1 MVIYIMLP
9 MVLASIIDPLIIR
22 AVALEPTAEV
32 LAKYPSYAGSYLYPY
47 ELFLAAAV
55 SAVFILIP
63 AYFVRRDAGRIR
75 REKLAALEK
84 MTPSTERQ
92 TAARKKR
99 KTLYPLVILLV
110 ARLFCLMVAAMPIVL
125 IYGMIVEGFKVW
137 YFVMTCVMTL
147 LFAYSIYWLWPLCF
161 GELTLTEGYVKW
173 HALFIRSVKIPY
185 SELRYVEIRHFDE
198 GNVVPD
204 LYGTGQMYLLLSS
217 KSLPKKRID
226 KIRSGDGLIKYQ
238 FLMRDAAV
246 FSEYLP
252 ERYKP
257 MFQSRA
263 EAYTRAKE
271 KRARDWQKWKAKRKK
286 AREKRRKKRQAE
298 K

>member
-1 MVIYIMLP
+1 MRKLRIL
-9 MVLASIIDPLIIR
+9 
-22 AVALEPTAEV
+22 
-32 LAKYPSYAGSYLYPY
+32 YPSP
-47 ELFLAAAV
+47 
-55 SAVFILIP
+55 
-63 AYFVRRDAGRIR
+63 
-75 REKLAALEK
+75 
-84 MTPSTERQ
+84 
-92 TAARKKR
+92 
-99 KTLYPLVILLV
+99 ILLV
-110 ARLFCLMVAAMPIVL
+110 GRLFWLTGMAFSLVL
-125 IYGMIVEGFKVW
+125 IYWAVEDVKQSGLHFENGL
-137 YFVMTCVMTL
+137 M
-147 LFAYSIYWLWPLCF
+147 YSFLALIFILGGYAAFHLWPLIF
-161 GELTLTEGYVKW
+161 GELILTADYVKW
-173 HALFIRSVKIPY
+173 HALFMRSVKIPY

-226 KIRSGDGLIKYQ
+226 KIRSGNGLIKYQ

-271 KRARDWQKWKAKRKK
+271 KRVRDWQKWKAKRKK

>member
-1 MVIYIMLP
+1 MRKLRIL
-9 MVLASIIDPLIIR
+9 
-22 AVALEPTAEV
+22 
-32 LAKYPSYAGSYLYPY
+32 YPSP
-47 ELFLAAAV
+47 
-55 SAVFILIP
+55 
-63 AYFVRRDAGRIR
+63 
-75 REKLAALEK
+75 
-84 MTPSTERQ
+84 
-92 TAARKKR
+92 
-99 KTLYPLVILLV
+99 ILLV
-110 ARLFCLMVAAMPIVL
+110 GRLFWLTGMAFSLVL
-125 IYGMIVEGFKVW
+125 IYWAVED
-137 YFVMTCVMTL
+137 VMQSGLHFENGLM
-147 LFAYSIYWLWPLCF
+147 YSFLALIFILGGYAAFHLWPLIF
-161 GELTLTEGYVKW
+161 GELTLTADYVKW
-173 HALFIRSVKIPY
+173 HALFMRSVKIPY

-198 GNVVPD
+198 GNVVPE

-238 FLMRDAAV
+238 FLMRDAEV

-286 AREKRRKKRQAE
+286 ARESAGKSGRLKNTKSIDRSGRCSSTARVLFLLVGLRSRQE

>member
-1 MVIYIMLP
+1 MIAALFP
-9 MVLASIIDPLIIR
+9 CFLAYLIIR
-22 AVALEPTAEV
+22 
-32 LAKYPSYAGSYLYPY
+32 
-47 ELFLAAAV
+47 EL
-55 SAVFILIP
+55 VFGWV
-63 AYFVRRDAGRIR
+63 AYFF
-75 REKLAALEK
+75 
-84 MTPSTERQ
+84 
-92 TAARKKR
+92 
-99 KTLYPLVILLV
+99 TL
-110 ARLFCLMVAAMPIVL
+110 LMVVL
-125 IYGMIVEGFKVW
+125 GTYVVYI
-137 YFVMTCVMTL
+137 
-147 LFAYSIYWLWPLCF
+147 LWPLCF

-173 HALFIRSVKIPY
+173 HALFMRSVKIPY
-185 SELRYVEIRHFDE
+185 SELRHVEIRQFRE
-198 GNVVPD
+198 GNVMRNAD
-204 LYGTGQMYLLLSS
+204 LYRTGQEYVLMSVD
-217 KSLPKKRID
+217 SLPKTRID

-238 FLMRDAAV
+238 FLMWDAAV

>member
-1 MVIYIMLP
+1 
-9 MVLASIIDPLIIR
+9 
-22 AVALEPTAEV
+22 
-32 LAKYPSYAGSYLYPY
+32 
-47 ELFLAAAV
+47 
-55 SAVFILIP
+55 
-63 AYFVRRDAGRIR
+63 
-75 REKLAALEK
+75 
-84 MTPSTERQ
+84 
-92 TAARKKR
+92 
-99 KTLYPLVILLV
+99 
-110 ARLFCLMVAAMPIVL
+110 
-125 IYGMIVEGFKVW
+125 MIVEGFKIW
-137 YFVMTCVMTL
+137 YFVITCVTTL
-147 LFAYSIYWLWPLCF
+147 LFAYNIYWLWPLCF
-161 GELTLTEGYVKW
+161 GELTLTEDYVKW
-173 HALFIRSVKIPY
+173 HALFMRSVKIPY

-238 FLMRDAAV
+238 FLMRDAEV

-271 KRARDWQKWKAKRKK
+271 KQARDWQKWKAKRKK
-286 AREKRRKKRQAE
+286 AREKRRKKRRVE
-298 K
+298 KYEKH

>member
-1 MVIYIMLP
+1 MEVKSLALGGFNFADLLGIVI
-9 MVLASIIDPLIIR
+9 S
-22 AVALEPTAEV
+22 
-32 LAKYPSYAGSYLYPY
+32 
-47 ELFLAAAV
+47 
-55 SAVFILIP
+55 SAVIAATFFYFIP
-63 AYFVRRDAGRIR
+63 HY
-75 REKLAALEK
+75 
-84 MTPSTERQ
+84 
-92 TAARKKR
+92 
-99 KTLYPLVILLV
+99 
-110 ARLFCLMVAAMPIVL
+110 
-125 IYGMIVEGFKVW
+125 
-137 YFVMTCVMTL
+137 
-147 LFAYSIYWLWPLCF
+147 WPLCF
-161 GELTLTEGYVKW
+161 GKLTLTENYVKW
-173 HALFIRSVKIPY
+173 HALFMRSVKVPY

-204 LYGTGQMYLLLSS
+204 FYGTGQMYLLLSS

-263 EAYTRAKE
+263 ETYTRAKE
-271 KRARDWQKWKAKRKK
+271 KQARDWQKWKAKRKK
-286 AREKRRKKRQAE
+286 VREKRRKKRQAE

>member
-1 MVIYIMLP
+1 MRKLRIL
-9 MVLASIIDPLIIR
+9 
-22 AVALEPTAEV
+22 
-32 LAKYPSYAGSYLYPY
+32 YPSP
-47 ELFLAAAV
+47 
-55 SAVFILIP
+55 
-63 AYFVRRDAGRIR
+63 
-75 REKLAALEK
+75 
-84 MTPSTERQ
+84 
-92 TAARKKR
+92 
-99 KTLYPLVILLV
+99 ILLV
-110 ARLFCLMVAAMPIVL
+110 GRLFWLTGMAFSLVL
-125 IYGMIVEGFKVW
+125 IYWAVED
-137 YFVMTCVMTL
+137 VMQSGLHFENGLM
-147 LFAYSIYWLWPLCF
+147 YSFLALIFILGGYAAFHLWPLIL
-161 GELTLTEGYVKW
+161 GELILTADYVKW
-173 HALFIRSVKIPY
+173 HALFMRSVKIPY

-286 AREKRRKKRQAE
+286 AREKRRKKR
-298 K
+298 

>member
-1 MVIYIMLP
+1 MSMRKLRIL
-9 MVLASIIDPLIIR
+9 
-22 AVALEPTAEV
+22 
-32 LAKYPSYAGSYLYPY
+32 YPSP
-47 ELFLAAAV
+47 
-55 SAVFILIP
+55 
-63 AYFVRRDAGRIR
+63 
-75 REKLAALEK
+75 
-84 MTPSTERQ
+84 
-92 TAARKKR
+92 
-99 KTLYPLVILLV
+99 ILLV
-110 ARLFCLMVAAMPIVL
+110 GRLFWLTGMAFSLVL
-125 IYGMIVEGFKVW
+125 IYWAVED
-137 YFVMTCVMTL
+137 VMQSGLHFENGLM
-147 LFAYSIYWLWPLCF
+147 YSFLALIFILGGYAAFHLWPLIF
-161 GELTLTEGYVKW
+161 GELTLTADYVKW
-173 HALFIRSVKIPY
+173 HALFMRSVKIPY

-238 FLMRDAAV
+238 FLMRDAEV

-286 AREKRRKKRQAE
+286 AREKRRKKRQVE
-298 K
+298 KYEKH

>member
-1 MVIYIMLP
+1 MH
-9 MVLASIIDPLIIR
+9 
-22 AVALEPTAEV
+22 EV
-32 LAKYPSYAGSYLYPY
+32 
-47 ELFLAAAV
+47 
-55 SAVFILIP
+55 
-63 AYFVRRDAGRIR
+63 
-75 REKLAALEK
+75 
-84 MTPSTERQ
+84 ERQ

-99 KTLYPLVILLV
+99 KTLYPHIFLLTEGRLGCVVFALFPIWFLLMEVKSLALGGFNFADLLGIVVSSAVI
-110 ARLFCLMVAAMPIVL
+110 AAT
-125 IYGMIVEGFKVW
+125 FF
-137 YFVMTCVMTL
+137 YFIPH
-147 LFAYSIYWLWPLCF
+147 YWPLCF
-161 GELTLTEGYVKW
+161 GKLTLTENYVKW
-173 HALFIRSVKIPY
+173 HGLFIRSVKVPY

-271 KRARDWQKWKAKRKK
+271 KRARDWQKWKAKRRK

>member
-1 MVIYIMLP
+1 
-9 MVLASIIDPLIIR
+9 
-22 AVALEPTAEV
+22 
-32 LAKYPSYAGSYLYPY
+32 
-47 ELFLAAAV
+47 
-55 SAVFILIP
+55 
-63 AYFVRRDAGRIR
+63 
-75 REKLAALEK
+75 

-99 KTLYPLVILLV
+99 KTLYPHVILLIEGRIACMIMV
-110 ARLFCLMVAAMPIVL
+110 LFPCFL
-125 IYGMIVEGFKVW
+125 IYLMIRELAFGWVA
-137 YFVMTCVMTL
+137 YFFTL
-147 LFAYSIYWLWPLCF
+147 LMAVLGAYGVYIAWPLCF

-173 HALFIRSVKIPY
+173 HGLFMRSVKIPY

-271 KRARDWQKWKAKRKK
+271 KQARDWQKWKAKRKK

>member
-1 MVIYIMLP
+1 
-9 MVLASIIDPLIIR
+9 
-22 AVALEPTAEV
+22 
-32 LAKYPSYAGSYLYPY
+32 
-47 ELFLAAAV
+47 
-55 SAVFILIP
+55 
-63 AYFVRRDAGRIR
+63 
-75 REKLAALEK
+75 

-99 KTLYPLVILLV
+99 KTLYPHVILLV
-110 ARLFCLMVAAMPIVL
+110 ARLMCLMFAAMPIVL

-137 YFVMTCVMTL
+137 YFVITGVMTL
-147 LFAYSIYWLWPLCF
+147 LFAYSIYWLWPQCF
-161 GELTLTEGYVKW
+161 GEVTLTEDYVKW
-173 HALFIRSVKIPY
+173 HALFMRSVKVPY

-257 MFQSRA
+257 MFQLRA
-263 EAYTRAKE
+263 EADTRAKE

-286 AREKRRKKRQAE
+286 VREKRRKKRQAE

>member
-1 MVIYIMLP
+1 
-9 MVLASIIDPLIIR
+9 
-22 AVALEPTAEV
+22 
-32 LAKYPSYAGSYLYPY
+32 
-47 ELFLAAAV
+47 
-55 SAVFILIP
+55 
-63 AYFVRRDAGRIR
+63 
-75 REKLAALEK
+75 

-99 KTLYPLVILLV
+99 KTLYPHVILLV
-110 ARLFCLMVAAMPIVL
+110 ARLMCLMFVAIPIVL

-137 YFVMTCVMTL
+137 YFVITCVMTL
-147 LFAYSIYWLWPLCF
+147 LFAYNIYWLWPLCF
-161 GELTLTEGYVKW
+161 GELTLTEDYVKW
-173 HALFIRSVKIPY
+173 HALFMRSVKIPY

-263 EAYTRAKE
+263 ETYTRAKE
-271 KRARDWQKWKAKRKK
+271 KQARDWQKWKAKRKK
-286 AREKRRKKRQAE
+286 AREKRRKKRQAG

>member
-1 MVIYIMLP
+1 MEVKSLALGGFNFADLLGIVI
-9 MVLASIIDPLIIR
+9 S
-22 AVALEPTAEV
+22 
-32 LAKYPSYAGSYLYPY
+32 
-47 ELFLAAAV
+47 
-55 SAVFILIP
+55 SAVIAATFFYFIP
-63 AYFVRRDAGRIR
+63 HY
-75 REKLAALEK
+75 
-84 MTPSTERQ
+84 
-92 TAARKKR
+92 
-99 KTLYPLVILLV
+99 
-110 ARLFCLMVAAMPIVL
+110 
-125 IYGMIVEGFKVW
+125 
-137 YFVMTCVMTL
+137 
-147 LFAYSIYWLWPLCF
+147 WPLCF
-161 GELTLTEGYVKW
+161 GKLTLTENYVKW
-173 HALFIRSVKIPY
+173 HGLFIRSVKIPY

-263 EAYTRAKE
+263 EVYTRAKE

-286 AREKRRKKRQAE
+286 AREKRRKKRQAG

>member
-1 MVIYIMLP
+1 M
-9 MVLASIIDPLIIR
+9 
-22 AVALEPTAEV
+22 
-32 LAKYPSYAGSYLYPY
+32 
-47 ELFLAAAV
+47 F
-55 SAVFILIP
+55 
-63 AYFVRRDAGRIR
+63 
-75 REKLAALEK
+75 
-84 MTPSTERQ
+84 
-92 TAARKKR
+92 
-99 KTLYPLVILLV
+99 
-110 ARLFCLMVAAMPIVL
+110 AAMPIVL

-137 YFVMTCVMTL
+137 YFVITGVMTL
-147 LFAYSIYWLWPLCF
+147 LFAYSIYWLWPQCF
-161 GELTLTEGYVKW
+161 GEVTLTEDYVKW
-173 HALFIRSVKIPY
+173 HALFMRSIKIPY
-185 SELRYVEIRHFDE
+185 SELRYVEIRHFGE

-226 KIRSGDGLIKYQ
+226 KIRSGNGLIKYQ

-257 MFQSRA
+257 RFQSRA
-263 EAYTRAKE
+263 ETYTRAKE

-286 AREKRRKKRQAE
+286 VREKRRKKRQAE

>member
-1 MVIYIMLP
+1 M
-9 MVLASIIDPLIIR
+9 
-22 AVALEPTAEV
+22 
-32 LAKYPSYAGSYLYPY
+32 
-47 ELFLAAAV
+47 F
-55 SAVFILIP
+55 
-63 AYFVRRDAGRIR
+63 
-75 REKLAALEK
+75 
-84 MTPSTERQ
+84 
-92 TAARKKR
+92 
-99 KTLYPLVILLV
+99 
-110 ARLFCLMVAAMPIVL
+110 AAMPIVL

-137 YFVMTCVMTL
+137 YFVITGVMTF
-147 LFAYSIYWLWPLCF
+147 LFAYSIYWLWPQCF
-161 GELTLTEGYVKW
+161 GEVTLTEDYVKW
-173 HALFIRSVKIPY
+173 HALFMRSVKVPY

-257 MFQSRA
+257 MFQLRA

-286 AREKRRKKRQAE
+286 VREKRRKKRQAE

>member
-1 MVIYIMLP
+1 
-9 MVLASIIDPLIIR
+9 
-22 AVALEPTAEV
+22 
-32 LAKYPSYAGSYLYPY
+32 
-47 ELFLAAAV
+47 
-55 SAVFILIP
+55 
-63 AYFVRRDAGRIR
+63 
-75 REKLAALEK
+75 

-92 TAARKKR
+92 TTARKKR
-99 KTLYPLVILLV
+99 KTLYPHVILLV
-110 ARLFCLMVAAMPIVL
+110 ARLSWLAGIVFSLVL
-125 IYGMIVEGFKVW
+125 ICWAVEDVIQNGLHFENGL
-137 YFVMTCVMTL
+137 M
-147 LFAYSIYWLWPLCF
+147 YSFLALIFILGGYAAFHLWPLIF
-161 GELTLTEGYVKW
+161 GELTLTADYVKW
-173 HALFIRSVKIPY
+173 HALFMRSVKIPY

-263 EAYTRAKE
+263 ETYTRAKE
-271 KRARDWQKWKAKRKK
+271 KQARDWQKWKAKRKK

>member
-1 MVIYIMLP
+1 
-9 MVLASIIDPLIIR
+9 
-22 AVALEPTAEV
+22 
-32 LAKYPSYAGSYLYPY
+32 
-47 ELFLAAAV
+47 
-55 SAVFILIP
+55 
-63 AYFVRRDAGRIR
+63 
-75 REKLAALEK
+75 

-99 KTLYPLVILLV
+99 KTLYPHVILLV
-110 ARLFCLMVAAMPIVL
+110 ARLMCLMFAAIPIVL
-125 IYGMIVEGFKVW
+125 IDGMIVEGFKVW
-137 YFVMTCVMTL
+137 YFVITCVMTL

-173 HALFIRSVKIPY
+173 HALFMRSVKIPY

-238 FLMRDAAV
+238 FLMRDAEV

-263 EAYTRAKE
+263 ETYTRAKE
-271 KRARDWQKWKAKRKK
+271 KRARDWQKWKVKRKK
-286 AREKRRKKRQAE
+286 VREKRRKKRQAE